1 MTKFAHLLIVDD
13 DVRICRL
20 LSRYLE
26 QEGYRV
32 DTAADGPAM
41 WALLKKF
48 TPDLIVLD
56 LMLPGVDGI
65 TLARKLRA
73 KTNIGIIMLTGK
85 SDPVDTVV
93 GLEVGADDYITKP
106 FDNRE
111 LLARIR
117 SVLRRLPDWEILT
130 ADDDKDHD
138 GRLVKFNG
146 WEMNLDAYELI
157 SPAGEIVHL
166 SDHEFR
172 LLSIL
177 VRNSRHVLSR
187 DKILQNLSRRDWLP
201 EDRSVDVSIAKLRKV
216 IEENPAQPKLIRTI
230 RSVGYQFTGK
240 VEIANK

>member
-1 MTKFAHLLIVDD
+1 MTEYAHLLIVDD
-13 DVRICRL
+13 DERICRL
-20 LSRYLE
+20 LSNYLE
-26 QEGYRV
+26 QEGFSV
-32 DTAADGPAM
+32 DSANDGTAM
-41 WALLKKF
+41 WRKLEKDQ
-48 TPDLIVLD
+48 PDLIILD

-65 TLARKLRA
+65 TLARELRT
-73 KTNIGIIMLTGK
+73 KFDIGIIMLTGK
-85 SDPVDTVV
+85 TDLLETVV
-93 GLEVGADDYITKP
+93 GLEVGADDYVTKP

-117 SVLRRLPDWEILT
+117 SVLRRLPDRAILT
-130 ADDDKDHD
+130 ADDDEDHD

-146 WEMNLDAYELI
+146 WKMNLDAYELI

-172 LLSIL
+172 LLAIL
-177 VRNSRHVLSR
+177 VRNTRHVLSR
-187 DKILQNLSRRDWLP
+187 DQILQKLSRRDWLP

-240 VEIANK
+240 VERA